1 MPFDFNPVIFLPLFF
16 IFAFS
21 SLGWG
26 LLMLRMSGGRRLMP
40 DCLHTLFYAGILGVL
55 IEGNLFLAAGALGLL
70 QPILLISIICLGI
83 AAFALSAKMLFPLVG
98 EQTNRRGVV
107 SFWVLSLPFIFLI
120 FIYAMFPDD
129 SGDAYLYHLTVP
141 NYYAQE
147 GHIGSVPISF
157 CFNYPLLIEMFY
169 MAAIRLSH
177 EQAGVMMNAALALL
191 ACLGLFLTG
200 RKTGG
205 ALAGYASAFIFI
217 STPLTLIWAPT
228 SLVDCSTAAFLAGAL
243 LALLR
248 WRGGADK
255 RWLYLAGV
263 CAGGAMAVKLL
274 MGFAALA
281 VFPLG
286 VLGVSVFGM
295 RSVRPRNTASNL
307 LLYSAGAATAYA
319 PWIIKNALL
328 TGNPV
333 FPFFVKFIPTRPDL
347 ARTALLLH
355 EMHGL
360 PAWKGMGE
368 LLERMAGLLP
378 LMAWDATWMPVI
390 AMAIIPFGWV
400 CAVRKKSERFFW
412 SVLILLEGFLIFY
425 GRVAQVRWFQGFYAL
440 FALAPA
446 LILARYIKENP
457 RLGRNILVIGVAFI
471 YILAGRIYYLRI
483 YESGQYP
490 WLIFSH
496 SALVKYMQPAPKL
509 QDALLLN
516 EVIPPDGRA
525 LLYDKEI
532 LSAGRWM
539 RRRFIQAGKFQ
550 FDYWAE
556 EGLGVEEIYRRLKE
570 MGATHIV
577 ALEDSSH
584 KSFDELI
591 ARFCRQSPSS
601 LHCKI
606 YALN

>member
-1 MPFDFNPVIFLPLFF
+1 
-16 IFAFS
+16 
-21 SLGWG
+21 
-26 LLMLRMSGGRRLMP
+26 
-40 DCLHTLFYAGILGVL
+40 
-55 IEGNLFLAAGALGLL
+55 
-70 QPILLISIICLGI
+70 
-83 AAFALSAKMLFPLVG
+83 
-98 EQTNRRGVV
+98 
-107 SFWVLSLPFIFLI
+107 
-120 FIYAMFPDD
+120 
-129 SGDAYLYHLTVP
+129 
-141 NYYAQE
+141 
-147 GHIGSVPISF
+147 
-157 CFNYPLLIEMFY
+157 
-169 MAAIRLSH
+169 
-177 EQAGVMMNAALALL
+177 
-191 ACLGLFLTG
+191 
-200 RKTGG
+200 
-205 ALAGYASAFIFI
+205 
-217 STPLTLIWAPT
+217 
-228 SLVDCSTAAFLAGAL
+228 
-243 LALLR
+243 
-248 WRGGADK
+248 
-255 RWLYLAGV
+255 
-263 CAGGAMAVKLL
+263 
-274 MGFAALA
+274 
-281 VFPLG
+281 
-286 VLGVSVFGM
+286 
-295 RSVRPRNTASNL
+295 
-307 LLYSAGAATAYA
+307 
-319 PWIIKNALL
+319 
-328 TGNPV
+328 
-333 FPFFVKFIPTRPDL
+333 
-347 ARTALLLH
+347 
-355 EMHGL
+355 
-360 PAWKGMGE
+360 MGE